1 MIERGGCKMKRNMK
15 TWICNLL
22 NSSDRKAMPLVSFPG
37 AKMKGISILSVVTE
51 AEAQYECIKAIA
63 GRYPSIANVTCM
75 DLSVEAEAFGCEIK
89 FEENEVPT
97 VIKGALDSIED
108 IGGLSI
114 PKIGDGRTSEYI
126 KAAELVAKNIEERP
140 TFAGMIG
147 PFSLAG
153 RLFDMTDIMV
163 SIIIEPEKTHALLQ
177 KSTQFLVQYAKAFKA
192 SGANGIIIAEPA
204 AGLLSPQLCYEFSSE
219 YVKGIVEEVQ
229 DDFFMVIL
237 HNCGNA
243 ESLVE
248 SMVSTGAMG
257 LHFGN
262 AVDMARIMP
271 RIPWGRVA
279 MGNIDPAG
287 VLMNGKATEVA
298 RKTEKLLWETAIY
311 KNFVLSSGC
320 DVPPDTPPT
329 NIEAFFHGLDRF
341 NSFLMV
347 GATA

>member
-1 MIERGGCKMKRNMK
+1 MKRNMK
-15 TWICNLL
+15 TWIYNLL

-37 AKMKGISILSVVTE
+37 AEMKGISILSAVTE
-51 AEAQYECIKAIA
+51 AEAQYECVRAIA
-63 GRYPSIANVTCM
+63 DRYPSIANVTCM

-97 VIKGALDSIED
+97 VIKGVIDSIED
-108 IGGLSI
+108 VGDLSV
-114 PKIGDGRTSEYI
+114 PKIGDGRTLEYI
-126 KAAELVAKNIEERP
+126 GAAELVARSIEERP

-153 RLFDMTDIMV
+153 RLFDMTEIMI
-163 SIIIEPEKTHALLQ
+163 SIMIEPEKTHALLE
-177 KSTQFLVQYAKAFKA
+177 KSTQFLVQYAKAFKT
-192 SGANGIIIAEPA
+192 SGANGVIIAEPA
-204 AGLLSPQLCYEFSSE
+204 AGLLSPQLCHEFSSE
-219 YVKGIVEEVQ
+219 YVKKIVEAVQ

-262 AVDMARIMP
+262 AVDMVKIMP
-271 RIPWGRVA
+271 QIPWGRVA

-287 VLMNGKATEVA
+287 VLKNGSAIEVA

-320 DVPPDTPPT
+320 DVPPGTPHA

-347 GATA
+347 GETA